1 MNEERK
7 ELEDYQIQ
15 QEHLREQ
22 QLQVHTQT
30 DSRQADRQT
39 DRQIDRQTDR
49 QLDRVGGLSDTT
61 RTS

>member
-22 QLQVHTQT
+22 QLQVPDT
-30 DSRQADRQT
+30 DRQT
-39 DRQIDRQTDR
+39 DRHIDRQIDR
-49 QLDRVGGLSDTT
+49 
-61 RTS
+61 